1 MKRPALKLE
10 ALFWVFVYVLR
21 YNKFKII
28 GIICPLQVVEGT
40 RRCVHFQLRVKLA
53 EDACFWMGTS

>member
-1 MKRPALKLE
+1 MFVTNKILGDMKRPALKLE

-21 YNKFKII
+21 YNKLKII

-40 RRCVHFQLRVKLA
+40 RRCVHF
-53 EDACFWMGTS
+53 